1 MLLEVRVQPR
11 AGRNELTV
19 RGGAL
24 LARVTAPPEDGRA
37 NAAVCALIA
46 KRLRLPKRAVEVR
59 RGASSRDKVVSI
71 EGMDEREISRCLG
84 L

>member
-1 MLLEVRVQPR
+1 MLLDVRVQPR
-11 AGRNELTV
+11 AKKNEISV
-19 RGGAL
+19 RGGKL
-24 LARVTAPPEDGRA
+24 QVRVTAPPEDGRA

-46 KRLRLPKRAVEVR
+46 KQLGLPKRAIAVE

-71 EGMDEREISRCLG
+71 EGMDEREVKRCLG